1 MPSAPYLRLTAILFS
16 IRLLRTTF
24 GPLLLA
30 RGKAKRSFNFNL
42 IFSIIVVVAL
52 AISLQFSIIHAL
64 YTLIFIELF
73 VLQAMNL
80 YMVIRPV
87 LKLNES
93 DYIKI
98 ALESFLPLLIS
109 SVLTYYIYEYYSDKI
124 YIYLNLI
131 IYTSGVIIGLSLF
144 YLPDKGSIKF
154 IGERLIISK
163 KNKK

>member
-1 MPSAPYLRLTAILFS
+1 
-16 IRLLRTTF
+16 
-24 GPLLLA
+24 
-30 RGKAKRSFNFNL
+30 
-42 IFSIIVVVAL
+42 VAL

-144 YLPDKGSIKF
+144 YLLNKGSIKF
-154 IGERLIISK
+154 IRERLIISK